1 MFRLRS
7 SGLYF
12 WNKNT
17 FWIIP
22 KKKIVFRK
30 NDPRFASY
38 KQGCFSNIGSITSQ
52 QLRLLKRKYI
62 DIP

>member
-1 MFRLRS
+1 MFRFRS

-17 FWIIP
+17 FWIIT
-22 KKKIVFRK
+22 KKNCFQK
-30 NDPRFASY
+30 NDLHFASY

-52 QLRLLKRKYI
+52 QLRLLKRKYV